1 MMKKMLSGRMLH
13 SFIFASV
20 CAFLSGCCFFRPC
33 GGPANMSDFP
43 EPGFQMFATPRSKY
57 LPGTIVRQNTKGT
70 MFTVDDLNKDNKLNI
85 STINESIGGIEKIG
99 KFDFNLGFIFGPV
112 GKGNFDLNKNSTLE
126 FKAGGVTRSVTS
138 DSDID
143 SLLLEALDRIK
154 ARYKPGWRYFLIRET
169 ISVQSIAYRFD
180 RETITSIGGE
190 GKINAAVSAA
200 AGVKWDGKD
209 RYQLSENFESP
220 RQVFFKAEELEP
232 QYSPA
237 EISMADKNWEPG
249 TTATESTATVTQS
262 DTAAMKS
269 SIAATEPDTFI
280 RVPVT
285 EKLVWVDEQ
294 NS

>member
-1 MMKKMLSGRMLH
+1 MKKMLSGKMLYNV
-13 SFIFASV
+13 ILASV

-57 LPGTIVRQNTKGT
+57 LPGTIVRQNKKGT

-85 STINESIGGIEKIG
+85 STINESIGGIEKTG

-138 DSDID
+138 DTDID
-143 SLLLEALDRIK
+143 SLLLEALARIK

-169 ISVQSIAYRFD
+169 ISVKSIAYSFD
-180 RETITSIGGE
+180 RETIASIGGE
-190 GKINAAVSAA
+190 GKINAAVSAT

-209 RYQLSENFESP
+209 RYQLSENFEAP

-232 QYSPA
+232 QYYPA
-237 EISMADKNWEPG
+237 GTSMAAKEWGPA
-249 TTATESTATVTQS
+249 TTAAGSTATVQS
-262 DTAAMKS
+262 ETAAMKS
-269 SIAATEPDTFI
+269 SIATTEPDTFI